1 MAYIGNSPVQDE
13 TVSSAQIIDGAIVNA
28 DINSSA
34 AIALSKTALV
44 AGTGITLST
53 NTLNLDASQTGFTSL
68 LNASLVAGRDADN
81 QVKFSTDDQIIFR
94 VAGGDGVTMK
104 ASGEIEATSL
114 DISGDVDVD
123 GTLETDA
130 LTINGSAL
138 NYKAFG
144 TSSIMFGDT
153 TTGTID
159 AANYNTGLGVDIF
172 ASLTTGDSNVA
183 IGYGALKT
191 EDTNS
196 ENTAV
201 GAEALMTQ
209 NGADGNTAVG
219 FRAGYDLTTGAGN
232 AFFGAEAAAN
242 IVGGTDNVVI
252 GKGALATS
260 TDLDKAV
267 IIGRSAAQ
275 TGDVT
280 SAADGTV
287 AIGYESLKALTTGQ
301 ANTAIGYQSLDAED
315 DGDYSTAVGYQALTA
330 QTGTTGTVG
339 NTAVGYQAAAA
350 LTSAT
355 STTAIGYKAGG
366 TGIMTGSDNTL
377 IGRAAGYALVGGDS
391 NTIVGFEAGL
401 ATTAGTNMTII
412 GRRAGY
418 ANLESGAAGTVALG
432 YESCYSLTSGAKNTG
447 LGYRTLKSTDSGSN
461 NAAVGHRA
469 GHAISNGGNN
479 VCIGVEAGGHD
490 VNLTTGDYNTVI
502 GSLADVST
510 ADAQNEIV
518 IGYNVTGQ
526 GSNTAVIGND
536 SLSAFYVSSDA
547 GATIHGGRLALGL
560 ARTDPTSFLD
570 VIGGGA
576 AGPTVL
582 IDNTQAPNR
591 LAELRIDGDNGSGD
605 GGAMVSLYRDSGL
618 KWSYY
623 TRNNTIVG
631 SAFSFALLDAGND
644 DGVYI
649 NQGGSGWT
657 DASDE
662 RLKTSFVPIE
672 NAVDKLN
679 TLQAINF
686 KWKYGSEER
695 QTKNNIGLLAQEV
708 YEVFPEA
715 VDYHDPDDFKLIDHP
730 TIEGTK
736 QAQSAWGIDKSKLI
750 PVLVKA
756 VQELSEKV
764 KALEDA

>member
-1 MAYIGNSPVQDE
+1 MATLAGNTIASTYPLLLKID
-13 TVSSAQIIDGAIVNA
+13 SSGIDGTLRAVE
-28 DINSSA
+28 DGDGTDS
-34 AIALSKTALV
+34 ALSIATDSVLV
-44 AGTGITLST
+44 
-53 NTLNLDASQTGFTSL
+53 
-68 LNASLVAGRDADN
+68 
-81 QVKFSTDDQIIFR
+81 K
-94 VAGGDGVTMK
+94 GDGVKLYFYDADGGEHISANTGGVLSIAG
-104 ASGEIEATSL
+104 ASEIDLTATAI
-114 DISGDVDVD
+114 DINGTVDMSS
-123 GTLETDA
+123 TLA
-130 LTINGSAL
+130 VGSTINGVGI
-138 NYKAFG
+138 NVFE
-144 TSSIMFGDT
+144 TDSILISHDGS
-153 TTGTID
+153 TGTID
-159 AANYNTGLGVDIF
+159 SAIQNTGLGHEVFDDLTSGDYNTGVGYH
-172 ASLTTGDSNVA
+172 ALTKLLSGSNNSALGRAALEANTTGDSNTAMGFAALEANIGADNNTAFGKSALAANTTGADNTAIGARSADSMIDGASNVAIGIDAIGSSTSVANSVAIGRGAMSQADVGTGANGSVA
-183 IGYGALKT
+183 IGYLALGDITSGA
-191 EDTNS
+191 
-196 ENTAV
+196 
-201 GAEALMTQ
+201 
-209 NGADGNTAVG
+209 GNTAV
-219 FRAGYDLTTGAGN
+219 
-232 AFFGAEAAAN
+232 
-242 IVGGTDNVVI
+242 
-252 GKGALATS
+252 
-260 TDLDKAV
+260 
-267 IIGRSAAQ
+267 
-275 TGDVT
+275 
-280 SAADGTV
+280 
-287 AIGYESLKALTTGQ
+287 
-301 ANTAIGYQSLDAED
+301 GYQSLDAED
-315 DGDYSTAVGYQALTA
+315 DGDFSTAVGYQALTA

-366 TGIMTGSDNTL
+366 TGTMTGSDNTL
-377 IGRAAGYALVGGDS
+377 IGRAAGYALAGGDS
-391 NTIVGFEAGL
+391 NTIVGFEAGV

-432 YESCYSLTSGAKNTG
+432 YESCYSLTSGAQNTG
-447 LGYRTLKSTDSGSN
+447 LGYRTLKSTDSGAN
-461 NAAVGHRA
+461 NTAVGHRA

-502 GSLADVST
+502 GTLADVST
-510 ADAQNEIV
+510 ADAQNQIV

-591 LAELRIDGDNGSGD
+591 MAELRIDGDNGSGD

-623 TRNNTIVG
+623 TRNNTTVG

-715 VDYHDPDDFKLIDHP
+715 VDYHDPEDFKLIDHP